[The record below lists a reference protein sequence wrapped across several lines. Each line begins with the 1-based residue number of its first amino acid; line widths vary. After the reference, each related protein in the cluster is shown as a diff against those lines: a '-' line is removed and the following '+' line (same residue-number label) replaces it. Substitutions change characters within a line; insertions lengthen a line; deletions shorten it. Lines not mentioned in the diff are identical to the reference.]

1 MKSGHNDIEQE
12 EGKILFQSLIDFD
25 FSFPEFY
32 GSFHANR
39 HAILNNNCQEPPVL
53 SFFDND
59 DGVVLVEGLQVV
71 FMLKEKTFFFPL
83 NRTKE
88 RGASEGEQKK
98 YYWCHNS
105 QDDDHHR
112 KIFFIYIWSKDFWD
126 INSISNPHHGK
137 CHSAF
142 ALIQKKKCER
152 PHYVYKQSYFIYWRW
167 HYKKNS
173 PPLLINL
180 LYYASVFKEL
190 AVVMTRV
197 ELME

>member
-53 SFFDND
+53 SFFFGND

-98 YYWCHNS
+98 YY
-105 QDDDHHR
+105 
-112 KIFFIYIWSKDFWD
+112 
-126 INSISNPHHGK
+126 
-137 CHSAF
+137 
-142 ALIQKKKCER
+142 
-152 PHYVYKQSYFIYWRW
+152 
-167 HYKKNS
+167 
-173 PPLLINL
+173 
-180 LYYASVFKEL
+180 
-190 AVVMTRV
+190 
-197 ELME
+197 